1 MNALYIVA
9 GIGIVSLLAEIA
21 NFTKWL
27 RYIVGIGLIVAIGTL
42 CCEWGSQKAYFQ
54 EMVVFDNTALA
65 FIGLLLGGSF
75 IWLITSNLFFKE
87 EDAQTDR
94 VVLIVFTLLGGL
106 LMASFNNMTMLFLG
120 IEILSISL
128 YVLAGSRK
136 DLGSTEAAFKYL
148 LMGSFATGFLLFG
161 LALVYGATG
170 AFKIDAI
177 GAFVQANS
185 TQLPSFFYVGI
196 LLILVGL
203 CFKISAVPF
212 HFWAPDVYTG
222 APTAVTGFMSTVVKI
237 AALAAF
243 TRVFNTCFVPVSED
257 WILPLQVITVL
268 TLVIPNVIAVYQ
280 TNVKRLLAYSSVGHV
295 GYLLLGYTST
305 PLDAQGPIFFYLAVY
320 AAASLGAFTVL
331 QIIENQNEEVSID
344 HFNGLFKRN
353 AGMAV
358 LMTISL
364 LSLAGIPPL
373 AGFFGKYLI
382 FTLALEHGQLPMVII
397 AIITSLIGVYYYFK
411 IIIAMFLQENVQS
424 EIVLTTTQRI
434 GLVIMVLLIA
444 ALSLYPN
451 CLIELI

>member
-21 NFTKWL
+21 NLTKWV
-27 RYIVGIGLIVAIGTL
+27 RYIIGVGLMVALGTL
-42 CCEWGSQKAYFQ
+42 CSEWGTQKTYFQ
-54 EMVVFDNTALA
+54 EMLLLDNSALA
-65 FIGLLLGGSF
+65 FICLLLAASF
-75 IWLITSNLFFKE
+75 IWLLTSNAFLKE
-87 EDAQTDR
+87 AGSETDR
-94 VVLIVFTLLGGL
+94 SVLIVYTLLGGM

-120 IEILSISL
+120 IEILSIAL

-170 AFKIDAI
+170 LFQIDEI
-177 GAFVQANS
+177 GAYIQANS
-185 TQLPSFFYVGI
+185 AQLPGFFYVGV
-196 LLILVGL
+196 LLILAGL

-222 APTAVTGFMSTVVKI
+222 APTPVTGFMSTVVKI
-237 AALAAF
+237 AAVAAF
-243 TRVFNTCFVPVSED
+243 TRLFNMCFVSVSES

-268 TLVIPNVIAVYQ
+268 TLIIPNVIAVYQ

-295 GYLLLGYTST
+295 GYLLLGYSAT
-305 PLDAQGPIFFYLAVY
+305 PVDSQGPIFYYLAAY
-320 AAASLGAFTVL
+320 AAASLGAFTIL
-331 QIIENQNEEVSID
+331 QIIENNQEEVSID

-373 AGFFGKYLI
+373 AGFFGKYLV
-382 FTLALEHGQLPMVII
+382 FTLALENGQLPMVIV
-397 AIITSLIGVYYYFK
+397 AIISSLIGVYYYFK
-411 IIIAMFLQENVQS
+411 VIIAMFIQENAQPAF
-424 EIVLTTTQRI
+424 VLTTAQRI
-434 GLVIMVLLIA
+434 SIFIMVLLIA
-444 ALSLYPN
+444 ILSLFPN